1 LPFRL
6 SDSRFPIPDSRA
18 LAHLRETWRVLGEE
32 DPLWAILSSPD
43 KRGGRWSV
51 DEFFAAGEN
60 EIGAIDGYCAEL
72 GRPSARNVA
81 LDFGCGVGRLSRA
94 LSTRYAQVI
103 GVDIASSMVARA
115 RELNAD
121 RANIRFVEN
130 GEADL
135 RFVETGSVDLV
146 YSAITLHHSPAA
158 LQRAYIGEF
167 LRVLSPQGVAVFQIA
182 SGFSNDLA
190 GWGYRLLPNRWL
202 APLRR
207 KVHAIDVAAEMHV
220 LDERDV
226 DIIAR
231 HAQRGILRGVDV
243 DSAGRGFRGRLLF
256 VG

>member
-1 LPFRL
+1 M
-6 SDSRFPIPDSRA
+6 SRDIDK
-18 LAHLRETWRVLGEE
+18 LRDTWRVLGEE

-43 KRGGRWSV
+43 KRGGRWLI
-51 DEFFAAGEN
+51 DEFLAAGEN
-60 EIGAIDGYCAEL
+60 EIAAIDGYCTVL
-72 GRPSARNVA
+72 GRPAARNVA

-94 LSTRYAQVI
+94 LATRYASVI
-103 GVDIASSMVARA
+103 GVDIASTMIARA

-130 GEADL
+130 AEADL
-135 RFVETGSVDLV
+135 RFVGDGTVDFV
-146 YSAITLHHSPAA
+146 YSAITLHHIPAV
-158 LQRAYIGEF
+158 LQRAYIAEF
-167 LRVLSPQGVAVFQIA
+167 MRVLAPEGLAVFQIA
-182 SGFSNDLA
+182 SGFSNDLH

-207 KVHAIDVAAEMHV
+207 KVHAIDVAAEMHT

-226 DIIAR
+226 ETIAR
-231 HAQRGILRGVDV
+231 HAGRGVLMGFNV

>member
-1 LPFRL
+1 MPREIE
-6 SDSRFPIPDSRA
+6 R
-18 LAHLRETWRVLGEE
+18 LRETWRVLGEE

-60 EIGAIDGYCAEL
+60 EIGAIERYCAEL
-72 GRPSARNVA
+72 DRPSARNVA

-94 LSTRYAQVI
+94 LSTRYRQVI
-103 GVDIASSMVARA
+103 GVDIASSMIARA

-121 RANIRFVEN
+121 RAHMRFVEN

-135 RFVETGSVDLV
+135 RFVGDSSVDLV
-146 YSAITLHHSPAA
+146 YSTITLHHMPAP

-167 LRVLSPQGVAVFQIA
+167 MRVLSPEGIAVFQIA

-190 GWGYRLLPNRWL
+190 GWGYRVLPNRWL

-207 KVHAIDVAAEMHV
+207 RVHAIDAAAEMHV

-231 HAQRGILRGVDV
+231 HAGRGVLRSVDV